1 MTGSI
6 IKKHQP
12 SKERHHPQP
21 DPSDKLS
28 SPSIKKDVAAA
39 ATMTMTSM
47 KTRRGPGR
55 PPKTVV
61 IAADKEDKVKTVVV
75 VAKRP
80 NKAATAKVAVARRCS
95 SPSPSPSLPDIRLNS
110 ISELTG
116 GGRPSACEDRYRAV
130 FDLIK
135 KLRMLEIETV
145 EVNKRLSDEREAV
158 RIILNK
164 FIEE

>member
-12 SKERHHPQP
+12 SSKERHHPRP
-21 DPSDKLS
+21 DPSSSSDKLS
-28 SPSIKKDVAAA
+28 SPSIKKDEACLSPPPSSTA
-39 ATMTMTSM
+39 MTM

-75 VAKRP
+75 VAKP
-80 NKAATAKVAVARRCS
+80 TAKVAVARRCS
-95 SPSPSPSLPDIRLNS
+95 SPPDIRLNS

-116 GGRPSACEDRYRAV
+116 GRPSACDRDRAV

-135 KLRMLEIETV
+135 KLRGLEIETV
-145 EVNKRLSDEREAV
+145 EVNKRLSDEREAIRV
-158 RIILNK
+158 LLNK